1 MSTIIALA
9 GATGNLGGRI
19 AKALREQDAEVWAL
33 VRPSTSDDKLAELIA
48 GGCTIVKVDLTNTA
62 DLQAA
67 LKGAEVVVSALQG
80 LRDVIVDTQTLLLNA
95 AVAAGVKRFVPSDYA
110 ADFSKTAGEPNR
122 NFDMRREFAEILD
135 AAPIQAVSVL
145 NGMFLDLLAYGMPLF
160 DLEGHGVSFW
170 GDENQKLDFTTMD
183 DTAATTALAALDP
196 SAPRY
201 VRVAGDQISPKG
213 LAALGE
219 ELTGQKFTL
228 NRAGSIQDL
237 SFAIEQVR
245 ASTPGSEGEEF
256 PRWQQMQ
263 YLRNMMS
270 GKAKLDP
277 VDNAKFPQIEWTTV
291 KDFAT
296 GMLARQGGG

>member
-19 AKALREQDAEVWAL
+19 AKALRAENAEVWAL

-48 GGCTIVKVDLTNTA
+48 GGCTIVKVDLGNA
-62 DLQAA
+62 EDLEAA
-67 LKGAEVVVSALQG
+67 LKGADVVISALQG
-80 LRDVIVDTQTLLLNA
+80 LRDVIVDTQTKLLDA
-95 AVAAGVKRFVPSDYA
+95 AVAAGVKRFMPSDYA
-110 ADFSKTAGEPNR
+110 ADFSKTAGEANR
-122 NFDMRREFAEILD
+122 NFDMRRDFAAVLD
-135 AAPIQAVSVL
+135 AAPIQGVSLL

-170 GDENQKLDFTTMD
+170 GDENQTLDFTTMD
-183 DTAATTALAALDP
+183 DTAAAAALAALDP

-201 VRVAGDQISPKG
+201 VRVAGDQISPRG

-219 ELTGQKFTL
+219 ELTGQTFAL
-228 NRAGSIQDL
+228 NRAGAIEDL
-237 SFAIEQVR
+237 SQAIEQVR
-245 ASTPGSEGEEF
+245 AKSPGSEGEEF

-277 VDNAKFPQIEWTTV
+277 VDNARFPSIEWTTV
-291 KDFAT
+291 RDFAT